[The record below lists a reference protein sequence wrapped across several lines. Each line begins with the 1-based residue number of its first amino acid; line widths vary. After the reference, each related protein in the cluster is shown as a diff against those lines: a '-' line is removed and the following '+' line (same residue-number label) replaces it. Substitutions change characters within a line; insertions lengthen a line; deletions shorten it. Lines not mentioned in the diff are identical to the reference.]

1 MNASSKPV
9 SKDPL
14 KTGVKNFPFLTDYV
28 NETFN
33 AEQKRLDYRLLRPI
47 LTAYYFFLRL
57 AVVPAKFLFHRNARG
72 WENRLIDRV
81 IAFGIKR
88 LASTEALELLIRHV
102 QIEPLLY
109 RYVLSGTP
117 ERLAGQGARLKGI
130 DGDFSVDS
138 VEDVV
143 AHGLTICHDDL
154 SYELMERFDRSAFL
168 DNIAFYRNSR
178 PESIE
183 QFGNK
188 VLEQNRKSSL
198 QLFGAT
204 NVVIFIVITITLVGD
219 LKTIVRALNSFDS
232 DAVLLWCAKSVCAD
246 DPQTMVDLDFY
257 LQDESNRSH
266 YSNGPFLSDPSRYL
280 YHHIAF
286 DEFVY
291 ELLRKNTD
299 TPAADP
305 APGEAV

>member
-1 MNASSKPV
+1 MQ
-9 SKDPL
+9 
-14 KTGVKNFPFLTDYV
+14 NFPYLTNYV

-33 AEQKRLDYRLLRPI
+33 REKTRLDYKFLRPI
-47 LTAYYFFLRL
+47 LIVLYFFLRL
-57 AVVPAKFLFHRNARG
+57 LIVPFKFLFHRNAWG
-72 WENRLIDRV
+72 FEEDLIDRV

-88 LASTEALELLIRHV
+88 LAAYDALELLIRHV

-117 ERLAGQGARLKGI
+117 ERVNGGGERLKGI

-154 SYELMERFDRSAFL
+154 SYEVMERFDKAAFVESL
-168 DNIAFYRNSR
+168 EFYRNSR

-188 VLEQNRKSSL
+188 VLEQNRRHSL
-198 QLFGAT
+198 QLFGCT
-204 NVVIFIVITITLVGD
+204 NVVIFIVMTITLFGD
-219 LKTIVRALNSFDS
+219 LRTAIRALNSFDS
-232 DAVLLWCAKSVCAD
+232 DSLLLWCVKNICAED
-246 DPQTMVDLDFY
+246 QQAMIDLDFY
-257 LQDESNRSH
+257 LQSESNRSH
-266 YSNGPFLSDPSRYL
+266 YNNSPFLSDPSQYL

-286 DEFVY
+286 DEFAY
-291 ELLRKNTD
+291 ELLRKNVE
-299 TPAADP
+299 
-305 APGEAV
+305 GENLAGFEARSAVRGAT